1 MALTPAGEA
10 MPATTAALLHAN
22 LAGLTP
28 PVPFQ
33 LSHPNPFVS
42 VQDRSLVHTSSI
54 GAYLPVGQNSQAE
67 PVPAEEENLR
77 GSGCQQ
83 AAFVVQNSGWV
94 DTHFPVAQS
103 AHASWPAAS

>member
-10 MPATTAALLHAN
+10 MPATTAALLHAS

-33 LSHPNPFVS
+33 LSHRFPFVS
-42 VQDRSLVHTSSI
+42 SQLWSLAHTTSI

-77 GSGCQQ
+77 GSGCETSGS
-83 AAFVVQNSGWV
+83 VQNSGWV

>member
-10 MPATTAALLHAN
+10 MPATTAALLHAS

-33 LSHPNPFVS
+33 LSHPDPFVS
-42 VQDRSLVHTSSI
+42 VQDRSLVHTTSI

-77 GSGCQQ
+77 GSGCQ
-83 AAFVVQNSGWV
+83 
-94 DTHFPVAQS
+94 
-103 AHASWPAAS
+103 